1 MRDTHK
7 LTMMYKIL
15 NNLAPKYLRDH
26 FEMSAIDNFYTL
38 RNRKLCLVLPKPQTE
53 YLKKSFAF
61 SGVKLWNTL
70 PEDVKCSNSLSQFKK
85 GAIITSSASS

>member
-1 MRDTHK
+1 MPCTTK
-7 LTMMYKIL
+7 
-15 NNLAPKYLRDH
+15 A
-26 FEMSAIDNFYTL
+26 
-38 RNRKLCLVLPKPQTE
+38 QTE

-85 GAIITSSASS
+85 RAVITSSASS

>member
-7 LTMMYKIL
+7 LTMMYQIL

-38 RNRKLCLVLPKPQTE
+38 RNRKLCLVHSQKRASCNKLVDNLEQTCCQQADIRMRSHG
-53 YLKKSFAF
+53 LRQLVHNKS
-61 SGVKLWNTL
+61 V
-70 PEDVKCSNSLSQFKK
+70 
-85 GAIITSSASS
+85 ASCQQT